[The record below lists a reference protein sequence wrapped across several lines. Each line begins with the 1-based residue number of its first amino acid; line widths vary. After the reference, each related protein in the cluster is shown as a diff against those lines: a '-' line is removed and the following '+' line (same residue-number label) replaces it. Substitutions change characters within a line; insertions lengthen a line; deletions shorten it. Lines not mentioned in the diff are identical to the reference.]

1 MTQFSRVRYEAPG
14 RIGTAA
20 GVAWAL
26 IAFTWTLRRFEMDSQ
41 AMLQTAACLFA
52 LAALGGLVMAGI
64 RFGAKRNPPVWLTM
78 GHGLL
83 AASALTLLAYA
94 TFVLVVPSM
103 AKLALGLFVVAA
115 LGGAIMNLNYQWK
128 QRPLPAGLLVVHALV
143 AVTAFALLLASSF
156 GGGTA

>member
-1 MTQFSRVRYEAPG
+1 
-14 RIGTAA
+14 
-20 GVAWAL
+20 
-26 IAFTWTLRRFEMDSQ
+26 MDSQ

-64 RFGAKRNPPVWLTM
+64 RFGGKRNPPVWLTM

-83 AASALTLLAYA
+83 AASALTLVAYA
-94 TFVLVVPSM
+94 TFVLGVPSL

-128 QRPLPAGLLVVHALV
+128 QRPLPAGLLIVHALV
-143 AVTAFALLLASSF
+143 AVAAFALLLAASF
-156 GGGTA
+156 GGAGGPG